1 MPVEKRE
8 DINPGQLV
16 DIVQKADQSTGR
28 LTRGR
33 VAEILPKSALHPR
46 GIKVRLERGEVGR
59 VGEIVGSP

>member
-33 VAEILPKSALHPR
+33 VAEILTNSAFHPR
-46 GIKVRLERGEVGR
+46 GIKVRLESGEVGR